1 MHLWWWSKG
10 GVDLDEKTITSV
22 LLEEVQ
28 SLPVPL
34 DALVLV
40 FFFFNFPA
48 IPAQHSPISHN
59 APSTYNRCEDG
70 AVSSHQSGE

>member
-10 GVDLDEKTITSV
+10 GVDLDEKTTTNV
-22 LLEEVQ
+22 LLEELQ

-34 DALVLV
+34 DALVF

-48 IPAQHSPISHN
+48 VPAQHSSINHN

-70 AVSSHQSGE
+70 AISTHQSGE